1 MQYTKYQT
9 NQNVIQALFVCPP
22 PASFSGG
29 LGRTLLRPRLSANLA
44 RDWRPPALPAE
55 GISEQSEFHNHEGI
69 NQRCPA
75 GPYNES

>member
-29 LGRTLLRPRLSANLA
+29 LGRTLLRPCLSANLA

-55 GISEQSEFHNHEGI
+55 GISEQPPCSAI
-69 NQRCPA
+69 LTDDSLA
-75 GPYNES
+75 KI